1 MKRVISVFI
10 ILTILFSAVN
20 IVIASGEPGIVIS
33 FSDKTAYITIENV
46 PADTNSVQMELF
58 TNDISTGYE
67 LFADNGGSYALL
79 KEKKLGNAMMLTIY
93 SDNVKI
99 DNAAINLG
107 KIECPKTNCLSSK
120 ANLIL
125 LDRELNPIEYK
136 DLEVNF
142 GGKKK
147 ITETSTEKTS
157 TAETQSEKATD
168 PVMHNIYYT
177 ITAEAGAGGSIS
189 PSGKTNVVAGNS
201 KEYTIIPYNGY
212 KISNVT
218 VNGNSVGAVDKYR
231 FENVNDNAD
240 ISVSFEA
247 VEKEKPNENVME
259 GNYVSFPDLTD
270 HWAKEPVG
278 YLAEKNIV
286 KGAENGMFLPE
297 NNITRAEFVT
307 MLAKISG
314 DDISGYTNS
323 PFGDVDYDDWFM
335 PYVEWARTN
344 GIVAGIRDGV
354 FAPKEKITREQMAF
368 IIVKFADAKGYTLTP
383 KNDEITFADEED
395 IRSYSLNSVKRAQT
409 AGIINGSNGK
419 FYPESYATR
428 AEASQMLYS
437 LIQTAK

>member
-1 MKRVISVFI
+1 MKKIISVFI
-10 ILTILFSAVN
+10 VLTIIFSAVN
-20 IVIASGEPGIVIS
+20 IVCAEGEPNIAIS
-33 FSDKTAYITIENV
+33 FSNKTAYVTIENV
-46 PADTNSVQMELF
+46 PADTHSVQMELF

-79 KEKKLGNAMMLTIY
+79 KEKKSGSAMMLTIY

-107 KIECPKTNCLSSK
+107 KIECPKTNCFSSK

-125 LDRELNPIEYK
+125 LDRDLNPIEYK
-136 DLEVNF
+136 ELEVDF

-147 ITETSTEKTS
+147 ITETTTEKTS
-157 TAETQSEKATD
+157 AAESQSEKSSETI
-168 PVMHNIYYT
+168 MHNIYYT

-212 KISNVT
+212 KISDVT
-218 VNGNSVGAVDKYR
+218 VNGNSVGAVDMYR

-240 ISVSFEA
+240 IYVSFEA
-247 VEKEKPNENVME
+247 INQESTAETVA
-259 GNYVSFPDLTD
+259 GTSFPDLTD
-270 HWAKEPVG
+270 HWARNSIE

-286 KGAENGMFLPE
+286 KGSENGMFFPE

-344 GIVAGIRDGV
+344 GIVAGIREGV

-368 IIVKFADAKGYTLTP
+368 IIVKFADAKGYTLTA
-383 KNDEITFADEED
+383 KNNEITFADAED
-395 IRSYSLNSVKRAQT
+395 IRSYSLDAVKRAQVS
-409 AGIINGSNGK
+409 GIINGTNGK

-437 LIQTAK
+437 LMQIVK